1 MIKYIRII
9 IMKGSLKNNLKN
21 VYKNVNNNNVGINKN
36 ITGITNRL
44 KNDNMYSNFLD
55 NGKNL
60 NNNIVD
66 STVKKVSNYNY
77 HIYIILI
84 VAVLILL
91 ILLIFIFKDNIINYF
106 RNLLKDKDVDDKLK
120 NLEDVAKSN
129 SDVINKEIK
138 DLDEKLSNMKE
149 QQEIFKKEEE
159 EKKRKKE
166 DQQDGYEEDDLLK
179 NKNKDISI
187 NAEYDKS
194 NIINEDSYC
203 YVGSDDNI
211 RHCVKAYAGDI
222 CTSGEIYK
230 RLDKCLI
237 PELIINGNRSK
248 SPIKDEKKVDIN
260 NKTGTSNIMF
270 DNMDIL
276 ESVNNYENIYLLNNG
291 ILYNTQKNNNENM
304 KGFLVS
310 SE

>member
-1 MIKYIRII
+1 
-9 IMKGSLKNNLKN
+9 MKGSLKNNLKN